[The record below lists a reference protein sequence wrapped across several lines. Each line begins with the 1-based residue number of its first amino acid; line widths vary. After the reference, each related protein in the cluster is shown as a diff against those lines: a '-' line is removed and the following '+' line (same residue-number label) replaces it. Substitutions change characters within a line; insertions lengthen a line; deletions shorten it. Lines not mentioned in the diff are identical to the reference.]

1 MTRHRK
7 FLKAEK
13 ARTKLKG
20 AKLPKGLNVT
30 KTEFKI
36 RKIVIPEQLKDK
48 STSNQTLSRKLY
60 SVKECLIRLGHNN
73 PQHRSE
79 ALRNLKDI
87 IETSPQEILDQHFSG
102 VLKGIAEMAVDI
114 ERDNRRE
121 ACRVLSLLLS
131 EAIKIR
137 SDGNNI
143 EPFFN
148 ILCSY
153 LRCAMTHI
161 TQSIQEDSL
170 LLLDVLM
177 TFVPKL
183 VAVNR
188 DKILP
193 SYMDMISKLRSEARP
208 ERTLTVHLG
217 SKITGVKWRI
227 KVLERLCALLV
238 AVNSE
243 KRRTMRHNVEEF
255 KGTAEV
261 NVFEID
267 VDEAPQLPVNYF
279 DPEKNFTF
287 PIIAWHLEDYPDL
300 SNMGDNSGKG
310 TDEGEKIQSYVE
322 LTMPLM
328 IETWLEVRPSAEQ
341 IEATGTTITTDAA
354 YTLKLLIQVI
364 QQLHALI
371 ELWCE
376 EVKNDELSVWFK
388 EKFSND
394 FQQHF
399 LSSGFPF
406 NQIDHAKRSSKG
418 AERDLTRAGG
428 VKCFIQNLMICNIYC
443 RSVYRP
449 EKFSQEVCSKVI
461 NYLKQCIRVWDTLP
475 LEASYHLNI
484 VLKSVFL
491 VAKFPGGKDLLKSL
505 IVFYLSQENA
515 SSSRKENTT
524 KISILLCN
532 ILLDNELIKKFG
544 PDMFQQWIK
553 VLPEQL
559 LGESVSQKVLDVFTH
574 LCRQMNRHFLAS
586 LEQKLGDVVQNLFKI
601 KVIGAPDELEG
612 RKAIASL
619 VYWIK
624 NEAKLHEIRKLIN
637 TMENPADPIIV
648 GYLNEIIDIRLRN
661 LKSK

>member
-20 AKLPKGLNVT
+20 AQLPKGLNVT
-30 KTEFKI
+30 KTEFKV

-48 STSNQTLSRKLY
+48 SSLNQALSRKLL
-60 SVKECLIRLGHNN
+60 SVKECVARLGHNN
-73 PQHRSE
+73 PQHRAE
-79 ALRNLKDI
+79 GLRNLKDI
-87 IETSPQEILDQHFSG
+87 IDTNAQEILDQHFST
-102 VLKGIAEMAVDI
+102 VLKGIAEMSVDI
-114 ERDNRRE
+114 ERENRRE
-121 ACRVLSLLLS
+121 ACRILSLLLI
-131 EAIKIR
+131 EAVKVR
-137 SDGNNI
+137 PDGSNI

-161 TQSIQEDSL
+161 TQAIQEDSL

-177 TFVPKL
+177 TYVPRL
-183 VAVNR
+183 VAANR

-193 SYMDMISKLRSEARP
+193 SYMDMISKSRTEGKP

-243 KRRTMRHNVEEF
+243 KRRAMKKNVVEY
-255 KGTAEV
+255 KADAEV
-261 NVFEID
+261 NVFEMD
-267 VDEAPQLPVNYF
+267 FDETPQVPVNYY

-287 PIIAWHLEDYPDL
+287 PLIASHLEELPDF
-300 SNMGDNSGKG
+300 SNIGDENAK
-310 TDEGEKIQSYVE
+310 TNDEGTIIKSYVE

-328 IETWLEVRPSAEQ
+328 FETWLEVRPSSDN
-341 IEATGTTITTDAA
+341 IDSNGTSITTDAA
-354 YTLKLLIQVI
+354 YTLKLLLQVI
-364 QQLHALI
+364 LQLQSLV

-376 EVKNDELSVWFK
+376 EASNDELSLWFK

-399 LSSGFPF
+399 LIAGFPF
-406 NQIDHAKRSSKG
+406 NQIHHAENKKRNSKG
-418 AERDLTRAGG
+418 GDRDLAKAGG

-443 RSVYRP
+443 RVAYSQ
-449 EKFSQEVCSKVI
+449 ENFSQSVCSKVV
-461 NYLKQCIRVWDTLP
+461 NYLKQVVRVWETIP
-475 LEASYHLNI
+475 IEAGQYLNA
-484 VLKSVFL
+484 VLRSVFL
-491 VAKFPGGKDLLKSL
+491 IAKLPGVKDLLKSL
-505 IVFYLSQENA
+505 IASYLNEENT
-515 SSSRKENTT
+515 RKENKT

-532 ILLDNELIKKFG
+532 ILLNNELMKKFG
-544 PDMFQQWIK
+544 VDLFQQWIQ

-559 LGESVSQKVLDVFTH
+559 LEESVSQRVLDVFTH
-574 LCRQMNRHFLAS
+574 LCRQLNRHFLSS
-586 LEQKLGDVVQNLFKI
+586 LEQKLEDIVRNLPKI
-601 KVIGAPDELEG
+601 KVVGAADELEG
-612 RKAIASL
+612 QKSIASL

-624 NEAKLHEIRKLIN
+624 NEEKLRSVQKIANSELKDS
-637 TMENPADPIIV
+637 PYIV
-648 GYLNEIIDIRLRN
+648 GFLNEIIEIRLKT
-661 LKSK
+661 LKNK